1 MKTHRIAA
9 ALLAAV
15 MLGGCVTAHAPGEA
29 VPAAGQA
36 VPIPPDSPL
45 SDTPRVIPI
54 DSLLSDAMTVR
65 GVVESVTSR
74 NIYTTLNLRVERV
87 EVREGDSVRAGDTLA
102 VLDSQ
107 DLALR
112 VAQQR
117 AALDLARQNSRR
129 AISDASRM
137 LNEATENL
145 TNNTNLHILSA
156 EAALSAAETAA
167 ETARRNLDDAR
178 RDYSLGLNPMVVTAE
193 SAVRNA
199 RIELDTRESS
209 HQNLQ
214 MLYDAGALSRDDLRL
229 SENALTAASNAYNDA
244 RVAHENATTSQRRTL
259 EQLETALSS
268 AQTAFQNASDSLTAA
283 RVAATQDIERLRSQ
297 TASAQ
302 VSANLE
308 HMELA
313 LQQLENQLSDA
324 VITSPVSGTVTSV
337 VAREGAIAAGVLF
350 VVEDTS
356 DLRIITSFRE
366 YDIGNV
372 AEGMT
377 VTITADALPGRE
389 YVGVISRL
397 NPAATASSPVV
408 EFEAEVRVTSP
419 GTSLRIGMNTRIA
432 VR

>member
-1 MKTHRIAA
+1 
-9 ALLAAV
+9 
-15 MLGGCVTAHAPGEA
+15 
-29 VPAAGQA
+29 
-36 VPIPPDSPL
+36 
-45 SDTPRVIPI
+45 
-54 DSLLSDAMTVR
+54 
-65 GVVESVTSR
+65 
-74 NIYTTLNLRVERV
+74 
-87 EVREGDSVRAGDTLA
+87 
-102 VLDSQ
+102 
-107 DLALR
+107 
-112 VAQQR
+112 
-117 AALDLARQNSRR
+117 
-129 AISDASRM
+129 
-137 LNEATENL
+137 
-145 TNNTNLHILSA
+145 
-156 EAALSAAETAA
+156 
-167 ETARRNLDDAR
+167 
-178 RDYSLGLNPMVVTAE
+178 
-193 SAVRNA
+193 
-199 RIELDTRESS
+199 
-209 HQNLQ
+209 